1 MKKVSIL
8 VFLVSFLCTDIHA
21 MLPRALRLTMEA
33 AGMAVAA
40 RYVMDAQSAQIQ
52 EIAYCEDN
60 FLENSIINGSVPI
73 KTSVGGA
80 VTGFLVGATTT
91 HALALSTLDCKGN
104 HPYIRTCISLCGG
117 LAGGF
122 FGARLENSYEIAG
135 LAIAGLGFYGM
146 QKMLSSRAEQHAAEL
161 LMRERTM
168 NEQLNENIRLRAL
181 YDDLKHQYAQKEQRL
196 LEEQQDIFSATD
208 ACRAQLIKSE
218 EDLVKICET
227 SQAEQR
233 DVTESYRSLCTL
245 ILAAQDE
252 IVAEQ
257 KETFETLQK
266 ALQENIK
273 DLEKE
278 IIQKEAEKDESYNRL
293 QHQLHIKKDELSTLK
308 HEYEQ
313 SKQDHAEQ
321 CASHNKKIKEQ
332 EALLQEQ
339 HVKVTAL
346 SKEVEAVKMDLTSCN
361 RERADLENTV
371 ELRTDELQTCMSDLK
386 KAQVLARKNK
396 AFIDAHEGK
405 YKRLESILHEERLL
419 ALHEKALR
427 AEFEEEL
434 LVFAQENESLFKTS
448 QQLKEALQDVKTHIV
463 ESEKK
468 QKMYQAHI
476 QDLTEQLSES
486 HQVAFSAQK
495 EYVEKIEALQALLLV
510 EQESSDPRVSSQLVR
525 QLPRNGFISVSRIP
539 QRISSVS
546 VSPQSDDSSS
556 QGSSVNSID

>member
-8 VFLVSFLCTDIHA
+8 VFLVSFLCADMHA
-21 MLPRALRLTMEA
+21 MLPRALRVTMEA
-33 AGMAVAA
+33 AGLAVAA
-40 RYVMDAQSAQIQ
+40 GYVMDAQSAQIQ
-52 EIAYCEDN
+52 ETAYCEDN
-60 FLENSIINGSVPI
+60 FLGSSIINGSVPI

-80 VTGFLVGATTT
+80 VTGFLVGATTA
-91 HALALSTLDCKGN
+91 HALALSTLDGKGN
-104 HPYIRTCISLCGG
+104 HPYLRTCISLCGG

-146 QKMLSSRAEQHAAEL
+146 QKMLSFRAEQHATEL
-161 LMRERTM
+161 LMHQSTIKD
-168 NEQLNENIRLRAL
+168 QLNENIRLRAL
-181 YDDLKHQYAQKEQRL
+181 CDDLKDQYAQKEQRL
-196 LEEQQDIFSATD
+196 LKEKQDIFSATD
-208 ACRAQLIKSE
+208 ACRVQSIKSE
-218 EDLVKICET
+218 EALVKICET
-227 SQAEQR
+227 IQAEQR
-233 DVTESYRSLCTL
+233 DATESYRSLLTL
-245 ILAAQDE
+245 VLAAQDE

-257 KETFETLQK
+257 KETFEALQK

-321 CASHNKKIKEQ
+321 CVSHNKKIKEQ

-361 RERADLENTV
+361 RERADLENNV
-371 ELRTDELQTCMSDLK
+371 ELRTDELQTCMSDLQN
-386 KAQVLARKNK
+386 AQALARKNK
-396 AFIDAHEGK
+396 RLLNAQEEA
-405 YKRLESILHEERLL
+405 YKHLNSVLQEERLL

-448 QQLKEALQDVKTHIV
+448 QQLKEVLQHVKTQLL

-468 QKMYQAHI
+468 QKMYQSHI

-510 EQESSDPRVSSQLVR
+510 EQESSDPRVSFKPVR
-525 QLPRNGFISVSRIP
+525 KLTRNGFISVSRIP
-539 QRISSVS
+539 QRISPVS